1 MSPQEIKAVLTRECR
16 EDVADHP
23 GRQPTVSNL
32 PSDKVNIYGGAMALG
47 HPVGCSGARI
57 LVTLLN
63 GLKRTGGK
71 RGIGTL
77 GVGGGEGIALAVE
90 MVA

>member
-1 MSPQEIKAVLTRECR
+1 M
-16 EDVADHP
+16 
-23 GRQPTVSNL
+23 
-32 PSDKVNIYGGAMALG
+32 
-47 HPVGCSGARI
+47 I

-77 GVGGGEGIALAVE
+77 CVGGGEGIALAVE
-90 MVA
+90 MVARAGDHPPGRKGGVA

>member
-1 MSPQEIKAVLTRECR
+1 
-16 EDVADHP
+16 
-23 GRQPTVSNL
+23 
-32 PSDKVNIYGGAMALG
+32 
-47 HPVGCSGARI
+47 

-77 GVGGGEGIALAVE
+77 CVGGGEGIALAVE